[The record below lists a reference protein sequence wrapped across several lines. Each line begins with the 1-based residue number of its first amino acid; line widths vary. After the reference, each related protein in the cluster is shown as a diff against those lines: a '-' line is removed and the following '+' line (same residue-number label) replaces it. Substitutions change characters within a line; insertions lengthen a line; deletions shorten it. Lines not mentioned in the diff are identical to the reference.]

1 MNIATN
7 KTSPK
12 QVTSCYKSDCL
23 AALALMKADTQEEEY
38 VGYAT
43 IDGHMVPHLEVATAV
58 NSGSGIFIGDYF
70 VGFAD
75 HQSAGL
81 AHFIR
86 Y

>member
-1 MNIATN
+1 M
-7 KTSPK
+7 
-12 QVTSCYKSDCL
+12 
-23 AALALMKADTQEEEY
+23 ALFKAGTQDEEH

-58 NSGSGIFIGDYF
+58 TSGSGIFIGDYF

-75 HQSAGL
+75 NHQSASL
-81 AHFIR
+81 APFIR